1 MSTVDP
7 HAEAHRL
14 KNELGYGARR
24 IADELGITR
33 HAATQLLAQPLA
45 DQPAGV
51 AGQVAGAAGQV
62 AGAAGK
68 DGQPPAELVAGVAA
82 PSARVADEVAA
93 GDSQLPADQPLA
105 VADRVAEGGRP
116 VAAAEGRERRPV
128 AELRLPRRVADPLA
142 GMDVSQWRALSR
154 DLAVLA
160 ETGRTPEALVHQAVT
175 AMAYAYRLARKAG
188 DLEPGQWFLV
198 ADMTLRPSP
207 HSAAR
212 PETAERP

>member
-1 MSTVDP
+1 MKTVDQ

-14 KNELGYGARR
+14 KREHGYGARR

-33 HAATQLLAQPLA
+33 HAATLLLAQPLA

-51 AGQVAGAAGQV
+51 AD
-62 AGAAGK
+62 K
-68 DGQPPAELVAGVAA
+68 DGQPPAELVAEVAA
-82 PSARVADEVAA
+82 PSAQVADEVAA
-93 GDSQLPADQPLA
+93 GDSQSAADQPLSA
-105 VADRVAEGGRP
+105 ADRVAEGGRP

-142 GMDVSQWRALSR
+142 GMDVSQWRALRR

-160 ETGRTPEALVHQAVT
+160 ETGRTAEALVHQAVT
-175 AMAYAYRLARKAG
+175 AVAYAYRLARKAG
-188 DLEPGQWFLV
+188 DLEPGQRFLI

-207 HSAAR
+207 HSAVR
-212 PETAERP
+212 PEAETAERP